1 MEDKKPHIKAR
12 SLYAQEYA
20 KKAKT
25 IHHSKDAMEHAYGA
39 VEKKHGKEMRE
50 KLKSYH
56 EANERGDVDHEKK
69 GGHINLKDCEV
80 STHEKNPKHKHCW

>member
-1 MEDKKPHIKAR
+1 MDNKPDIKAR

-39 VEKKHGKEMRE
+39 VEKRHGKEMRN
-50 KLKSYH
+50 KLKSFH
-56 EANERGDVDHEKK
+56 EANERGEYDDMKRGGSAKK
-69 GGHINLKDCEV
+69 KKPN
-80 STHEKNPKHKHCW
+80 W

>member
-1 MEDKKPHIKAR
+1 MEDKPHIKAR

-25 IHHSKDAMEHAYGA
+25 IHQSKNAMEHAYGA

-50 KLKSYH
+50 KLKSFH
-56 EANERGDVDHEKK
+56 EANERGEYDHEKH
-69 GGHINLKDCEV
+69 GGAINLDHCKV
-80 STHEKNPKHKHCW
+80 STHDKNSKHKNCW

>member
-1 MEDKKPHIKAR
+1 MDNKPDIKAR

-39 VEKKHGKEMRE
+39 VEKKHGKGLRE
-50 KLKSYH
+50 KLKAFH
-56 EANERGDVDHEKK
+56 EANERGENDGMKQ
-69 GGHINLKDCEV
+69 GGRINLKDCVVNTAE
-80 STHEKNPKHKHCW
+80 HKNPKHKKF